1 MIINF
6 KTDNTHKAQQGSITG
21 LICQILTLLT
31 LFCFIPVAAD
41 NSPYIYKVYQFLPAP
56 GQFVNV
62 YPEYEDGDDADDIIV
77 KVEEQLCGDQKPGLI
92 SLGGYGG
99 YVIFG
104 FDHSVINVSG
114 DYDFKIYGNAFSGSS
129 EPGVVEVSID
139 ENGNGLPDDTWYE
152 LAGSEYSNS
161 STTHDYQIVYTRPDE
176 DKEKDPDPDYSYI
189 NDRTYVP
196 WNDNQGNTGY
206 VMRNIYHSQS
216 YWPQWLD
223 DTTLEFTGSRL
234 PDNYTLSG
242 AIYTLAAYDWGYVD
256 NQPNSSD
263 EGFNIDWAVDT
274 AGDPIKLTSIDFIK
288 VYTALNQYCGWIGE
302 TSTEVCGAEDL
313 HPDEVGVELI
323 SLDPAETITAT
334 CSNGVLT
341 ITTSIRFIA
350 RLYSASGATIAIFE
364 TEQGTN
370 TFDVS
375 ALPNGLYILVTPT
388 SSHKIL
394 R

>member
-1 MIINF
+1 MIIPLKVNHMS
-6 KTDNTHKAQQGSITG
+6 KKQQSRVKDAF
-21 LICQILTLLT
+21 CQFLVLLTLL
-31 LFCFIPVAAD
+31 CPIFIAAD

-62 YPEYEDGDDADDIIV
+62 YPEYEDGDDTDDIIA

-99 YVIFG
+99 YVVFG
-104 FDHSVINVSG
+104 FDHSVVNVSG

-129 EPGVVEVSID
+129 EPGIVEVSVD

-161 STTHDYQIVYTRPDE
+161 NTILGYQIVYTRPDE
-176 DKEKDPDPDYSYI
+176 DKEMDPDPDYAYV

-196 WNDNQGNTGY
+196 WSDNQGNTGY

-223 DTTLEFTGSRL
+223 DTSLEFSGSRL
-234 PDNYTLSG
+234 PDNYTLNGS
-242 AIYTLAAYDWGYVD
+242 IYTLAAYDWGYVD
-256 NQPNSSD
+256 NQPNSTD
-263 EGFNIDWAVDT
+263 EGFNIDWAVDSLGNT
-274 AGDPIKLTSIDFIK
+274 VALSSIDFIK

-313 HPDEVGVELI
+313 HPDESGIALTY
-323 SLDPAETITAT
+323 LDSAEAVIAT
-334 CSNGVLT
+334 CRNGILS
-341 ITTSIRFIA
+341 ITTGNNFTA
-350 RLYSASGATIAIFE
+350 QLYSVSGSTIAIFE
-364 TEQGTN
+364 VVQGTN
-370 TFDVS
+370 TFDISV
-375 ALPNGLYILVTPT
+375 LPNGLYILATPT

>member
-1 MIINF
+1 MIINL
-6 KTDNTHKAQQGSITG
+6 KTNITHKAQQSSKADSVCRIFA
-21 LICQILTLLT
+21 LLT
-31 LFCFIPVAAD
+31 LFCAGSVAAD

-62 YPEYEDGDDADDIIV
+62 YPEYEDGDDADDIIA

-104 FDHSVINVSG
+104 FDHSVVNVSG
-114 DYDFKIYGNAFSGSS
+114 SYDFKIYGNAFSGSS
-129 EPGVVEVSID
+129 EPGVVEVSVD

-152 LAGSEYSNS
+152 LTGSEYSNS
-161 STTHDYQIVYTRPDE
+161 GTIHNYQIVYTRPDE

-196 WNDNQGNTGY
+196 WSDNQGNTGY
-206 VMRNIYHSQS
+206 VMRNVYHSQS

-223 DTTLEFTGSRL
+223 DTTLEFTGTRL

-242 AIYTLAAYDWGYVD
+242 ITYTLAAYDWGYVD

-263 EGFNIDWAVDT
+263 EGFNIDWAVDS
-274 AGDPIKLTSIDFIK
+274 AGNPVNLNSIDFFK

-313 HPDEVGVELI
+313 HPEEVGIKLV
-323 SLDPAETITAT
+323 SLDPTETVTAS

-341 ITTSIRFIA
+341 IKTSVNFTA
-350 RLYSASGATIAIFE
+350 RLYSVSGATIAIFE

-375 ALPNGLYILVTPT
+375 ALPNGLYILTTPT
-388 SSHKIL
+388 STQKIL